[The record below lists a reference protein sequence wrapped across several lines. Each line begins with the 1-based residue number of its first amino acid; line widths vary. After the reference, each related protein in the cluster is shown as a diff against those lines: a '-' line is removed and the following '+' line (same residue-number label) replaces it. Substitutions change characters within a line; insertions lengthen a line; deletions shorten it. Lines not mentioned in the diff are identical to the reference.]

1 MNLGALGLGKVGA
14 IAVYVGAAVLE
25 VAGDALIRKGLRG
38 SGAMLIAAGF
48 VVLGSYGV
56 VVNLLNV
63 DFSRLLG
70 AYVGVFAV
78 VSVLIGRFV
87 FRDAVPASTWFGL
100 AVVLCGI
107 LIIHFGRGA

>member
-1 MNLGALGLGKVGA
+1 MGSGVLGLGKAAAV
-14 IAVYVGAAVLE
+14 AVYFGAAVLE
-25 VAGDALIRKGLRG
+25 VAGDALIRKGMRG
-38 SGAMLIAAGF
+38 SGAVLIAAGF

-70 AYVGVFAV
+70 AYVGVFAL

-87 FRDAVPASTWFGL
+87 FQDAVPASTWLGL
-100 AVVLCGI
+100 AVVLCGS
-107 LIIHFGRGA
+107 LIIHAGSG